1 MVEIEVLKLAL
12 SKEEE
17 AIKLYQGLI
26 NEHPNLKDLL
36 HLLINEEMKH
46 KKMIENK
53 IQQLS
58 KY

>member
-1 MVEIEVLKLAL
+1 
-12 SKEEE
+12 
-17 AIKLYQGLI
+17 
-26 NEHPNLKDLL
+26 LL

-58 KY
+58 KYWFWKIGGRYE